1 MKVVSSRAARFRSDL
16 LEWST
21 ENLRDYPWR
30 DPERSL
36 YDVFVAEFFL
46 TQTPAENVAEVYPRF
61 LDRFPSLESLRE
73 ADEETVT
80 RVIEP
85 LGFQNMRA
93 AALTRIAAEHHTLPE
108 TVNELEKLERV
119 GPYVAN
125 ATLCFALNRQLPVV
139 DRNVKRV
146 YRRVLGSEWPDSP
159 SDQWRIAA
167 KLVPPEA
174 PRRYNLALLDFGAV
188 VCEPEPRCSDCHATS
203 YCRYFASS
211 MNE

>member
-1 MKVVSSRAARFRSDL
+1 MNGVNSRAARFRSDL
-16 LEWST
+16 LDWST
-21 ENLRDYPWR
+21 ENLRDFPWR

-61 LDRFPSLESLRE
+61 LDRFPSLESLQN

-85 LGFQNMRA
+85 IGFQNLRA
-93 AALTRIAAEHHTLPE
+93 EALTRIASEHGTLPE
-108 TVNELEKLERV
+108 TVDELEKLERV

-125 ATLCFALNRQLPVV
+125 ATLCFALGRQLPVV
-139 DRNVKRV
+139 DRNVERV
-146 YRRVLGSEWPDSP
+146 YRRVLASDWPDSP
-159 SDQWRIAA
+159 SDRWRLAA
-167 KLVPPEA
+167 ELVPPEA

-188 VCEPEPRCSDCHATS
+188 ICGPEPRCSNCFATS
-203 YCRYFASS
+203 YCRYYASS
-211 MNE
+211 VNE